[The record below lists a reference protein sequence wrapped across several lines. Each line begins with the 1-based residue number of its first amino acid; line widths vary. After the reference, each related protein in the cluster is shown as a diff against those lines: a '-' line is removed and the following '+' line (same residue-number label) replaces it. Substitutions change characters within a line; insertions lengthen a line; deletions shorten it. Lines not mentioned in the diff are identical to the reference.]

1 MVTLKSPREI
11 EIMARSG
18 RIAAETLELVAT
30 LVRPGVTTEELDQAA
45 ERYIRAQG
53 AKPSFKGLYGFPKSL
68 CISVDE
74 EIVHG
79 IPSRKRVLRE
89 GSVVSVDV
97 GVFLEGLHS
106 DHARTFAV
114 GAITEDAQRL
124 LDVTERALHAG
135 VEQARLGNHVGDITP
150 SSHGRGRGFGVFGN
164 WSGMGWG
171 SGCTK
176 TPGPELARPAGPA
189 AGGHDPRHRADDL
202 GGEHSDEDPRGSLD
216 RRDRGPGSG
225 GAFRAHRGRDP
236 RGPADLTTPSSC
248 AGWLSTRPSAR
259 RPAPYSGRYRH
270 RRRVISAALK
280 STRFTSPRKQ
290 LCLVTQQR
298 QPARQP
304 LPQARPTP
312 PGACRRTP
320 REDQP
325 SPPVTVRPVRSSRNW
340 RTRKH

>member
-45 ERYIRAQG
+45 ERHIRAQG

-79 IPSRKRVLRE
+79 IPSRKRSLRE

-135 VEQARLGNHVGDITP
+135 VEQARLGNHVGDI
-150 SSHGRGRGFGVFGN
+150 SHAIQATVEAAGFGVFR
-164 WSGMGWG
+164 
-171 SGCTK
+171 
-176 TPGPELARPAGPA
+176 ELV
-189 AGGHDPRHRADDL
+189 GHGVGQRMH
-202 GGEHSDEDPRGSLD
+202 EDPQVPNFGLPK
-216 RRDRGPGSG
+216 RGPRLQEGMTLAIEPMTSAG
-225 GAFRAHRGRDP
+225 TIQTRTLPDRWTVVTADRAIAAHFEHTVAVTRDGP
-236 RGPADLTTPSSC
+236 RILTTL
-248 AGWLSTRPSAR
+248 GV
-259 RPAPYSGRYRH
+259 PAPA
-270 RRRVISAALK
+270 V
-280 STRFTSPRKQ
+280 
-290 LCLVTQQR
+290 
-298 QPARQP
+298 
-304 LPQARPTP
+304 
-312 PGACRRTP
+312 
-320 REDQP
+320 
-325 SPPVTVRPVRSSRNW
+325 
-340 RTRKH
+340 